1 MHTVYSLRHHRH
13 HARAELIDG
22 TMQPAHE
29 RPERAEWVLAA
40 VEAADLGPVIA
51 PTEHGLE
58 PLARVHDERFLAFL
72 DEAWGEWVA
81 EHGTATDALG
91 LAWPTR
97 RFAQR
102 EPEAIDGRL
111 SYYSFDAGSPIMAG
125 TAEAVFASADVALTG
140 ADLLLDGHAHV
151 FSLCRPPGH
160 HAARDLY
167 GGYCF
172 VNNAAAAAQTLRDG
186 GMDRVAVIDVDY
198 HHGNGTQDIF
208 WDRGDVFVT
217 SLHGDPRQEY
227 PYFAGYAD
235 ERGEGPGEDANA
247 NFPLPWGTGAGR
259 WFEAL
264 DVALGRV
271 RSFSPEAVVVSLG
284 VDTYRGDPIS
294 RFELDTDDY
303 PVLGARLADLGLPT
317 LIVLEGGYAVDA
329 IGTNVAGV
337 LRGLVGAEAGP
348 DDGNPDGGGPDGGG
362 GRGGGHP
369 AEARA
374 VADGVAPPAPPE

>member
-40 VEAADLGPVIA
+40 VEKADLGPVIA
-51 PTEHGLE
+51 PSEHGLE

-111 SYYSFDAGSPIMAG
+111 GYYSFDAGSPIMAG

-140 ADLLLDGHAHV
+140 ADLLLDGDPHV

-172 VNNAAAAAQTLRDG
+172 VNNAAAAAQALRDG
-186 GMDRVAVIDVDY
+186 DMDRVAVIDVDY

-208 WDRGDVFVT
+208 WERGDVFVT

-235 ERGEGPGEDANA
+235 ERGDGAGEDANA

-259 WFEAL
+259 GFEAL

-271 RSFSPEAVVVSLG
+271 RTFAPDAVVVSLG
-284 VDTYRGDPIS
+284 VDTFRDDPIS
-294 RFELDTDDY
+294 RFELDTSDY

-317 LIVLEGGYAVDA
+317 LVVLEGGYAVDA

-337 LRGLVGAEAGP
+337 LRGLVGAPSDAGP
-348 DDGNPDGGGPDGGG
+348 DAGRPDGGGRSAG
-362 GRGGGHP
+362 
-369 AEARA
+369 ANA
-374 VADGVAPPAPPE
+374 VAEGVAPPAPPE